1 RPFREISARPTRR
14 SNSRRTPTSSIHG
27 TRRSTAVPPAARGS
41 PQFAGTRT
49 PCPRST
55 GSSGSA
61 TTVGYVATFPLVST
75 RWASTVFA
83 APRCDGPGD
92 RSQGPPGQSTAGP
105 AVHRLPF
112 QGPGE
117 RDRRDV
123 PVQHRPLQAGV
134 SVTGAFDREFVQQ
147 SPSQSRLS
155 VFGPDVE
162 VLEVDA
168 VYPIPGR
175 EIQKPQGESD
185 PSLDLRDVTE
195 QGWSGAEQRRLQLP
209 PGQGTAIGSVF
220 VGGELVHQ
228 CDDLR
233 NVSPS

>member
-1 RPFREISARPTRR
+1 PTGLGPPRRYRAGTRSTRRGTPVCGRTGRRPFREISARPTRR

-61 TTVGYVATFPLVST
+61 TTVGYVATFALVST

-92 RSQGPPGQSTAGP
+92 RSQGPPGQSTAG
-105 AVHRLPF
+105 AAAHRLPV
-112 QGPGE
+112 QPPARCSHLIDSVHRHPDQPGYYLAVAIE
-117 RDRRDV
+117 SKY
-123 PVQHRPLQAGV
+123 VQL
-134 SVTGAFDREFVQQ
+134 
-147 SPSQSRLS
+147 SPPQYRQS

-162 VLEVDA
+162 VNDVDA
-168 VYPIPGR
+168 VYPNPR
-175 EIQKPQGESD
+175 RHTQRPQDESD
-185 PSLDLRDVTE
+185 PSF
-195 QGWSGAEQRRLQLP
+195 G
-209 PGQGTAIGSVF
+209 F
-220 VGGELVHQ
+220 
-228 CDDLR
+228 
-233 NVSPS
+233 